1 MPSTYDAFE
10 RSMDALTL
18 LAIFVAGS
26 MIVDVIYDWLDRDD
40 DDDDEPRTT

>member
-1 MPSTYDAFE
+1 MPSTYDVAE
-10 RSMDALTL
+10 RCMDALTL

-26 MIVDVIYDWLDRDD
+26 MIVDAIYDKMDDD

>member
-1 MPSTYDAFE
+1 
-10 RSMDALTL
+10 MDALTL

-40 DDDDEPRTT
+40 DDDDEPCAT